1 MKKIV
6 LIDDDKEI
14 CNLLKSTLDRT
25 GLYQT
30 FVAYN
35 VKDACT
41 LCLKEKPDL
50 VFLDYILLNEKGDEV
65 INFLRSHA
73 ETKDVPIV
81 LMTGLGEMVYS
92 PRNDKWQWLPN
103 TPAARNRGEIP
114 ESLQWKKLPEEV
126 AREMGVDVYLTKP
139 FNRATLVELAES
151 FLKTPDPEE

>member
-14 CNLLKSTLDRT
+14 CNLLKTTLDRT
-25 GLYQT
+25 GLYET
-30 FVAYN
+30 FAAYN
-35 VKDACT
+35 AKDGCA

-65 INFLRSHA
+65 INFLRSNA
-73 ETKDVPIV
+73 PTKDVFIV

-103 TPAARNRGEIP
+103 SPAVRNRGEIP
-114 ESLQWKKLPEEV
+114 ESLKWKKLPEEV

-139 FNRATLVELAES
+139 FNRTTLIELAES
-151 FLKTPDPEE
+151 LLKDEEI